1 MNNQYHTQMKI
12 GVDLG
17 GTKIRAGI
25 IGPDNRVVDSYI
37 ECCNGDNSK
46 EGVVGQIISL
56 IDRFFNPG
64 IELIGIGVPAIV
76 DADGV
81 VYDCV
86 NIPSWDRVE
95 LKSILEGRFGVPV
108 KVSNDCNCFA
118 RGVQASEIGKGFKDL
133 VCMTLGTGVGSG
145 IILGGQLYT
154 GRNSGAGEIG
164 CIQYNGSDYESW
176 CSSNFFKKKG
186 TSGRAAFEAAN
197 AGDAEALK
205 LWDEFGC
212 HIGELLKMCI
222 FAYDPETIVIGGSI
236 ANAYRYFESSMM
248 KTLSTF
254 PYSGVVETL
263 KISADPSGDY
273 MLVGA
278 VM

>member
-1 MNNQYHTQMKI
+1 MKV

-17 GTKIRAGI
+17 GTKIRAGL
-25 IGPDNRVVDSYI
+25 IGPDNKVIESRT
-37 ECCNGDNSK
+37 ECCLNDGSK
-46 EGVVGQIISL
+46 EGIVDQIAVLISK
-56 IDRFFNPG
+56 FFNSET
-64 IELIGIGVPAIV
+64 ELIGIGVPAIV

-95 LKSILEGRFGVPV
+95 LKAELEKRFGVPV
-108 KVSNDCNCFA
+108 QVRNDCNCFA
-118 RGVQASEIGKGFKDL
+118 LGVQASEIGRGYKDF

-145 IILGGQLYT
+145 IIFDGKLYT

-176 CSSNFFKKKG
+176 CSSNFFRKKG
-186 TSGRAAFEAAN
+186 TTGKEAFSAAEE
-197 AGDAEALK
+197 GDAEALK
-205 LWDEFGC
+205 LWDEFGT
-212 HIGELLKMCI
+212 HIGELIKMCL

-236 ANAYRYFESSMM
+236 SHAYKYFEKSMM
-248 KTLSTF
+248 ATLKTF